1 MTFLAKG
8 YPEQAQSPE
17 RLVIS
22 HMNLVRK
29 IAWHMHGRVGRL
41 VEIDDLLQVGYIGL
55 VNASQRY
62 VPKEGVSFA
71 AYAKIRIR
79 GSIVDYL
86 RSNSTMCRATIA
98 MHQKV
103 KAAMTR
109 LEHEFMRAPSVPE
122 LAEDLG
128 MTIPEYEEWQT
139 QFATRQISSL
149 DEVYTD
155 HSLLFTDKAVSAEDK
170 VQQDELKTMLREAL
184 GDLPERE
191 ALVLQLYFVEE
202 LNIYE
207 IAEVLGVTTGRV
219 SQIKKAAVDRLRLG
233 IAARQGED
241 AN

>member
-1 MTFLAKG
+1 MTFLTKG

-17 RLVIS
+17 RLVVS

-29 IAWHMHGRVGRL
+29 IAWHMHGRVGRMI
-41 VEIDDLLQVGYIGL
+41 EIDDLLQIGYIGL
-55 VNASQRY
+55 VDASLRY
-62 VPKEGVSFA
+62 VQKDGVSFA

-103 KAAMTR
+103 KAATTR
-109 LEHEFMRAPSVPE
+109 MEHELMRAPSVPE
-122 LAEDLG
+122 LAENLE
-128 MTIPEYEEWQT
+128 MSIPEYEQWQA

-155 HSLLFTDKAVSAEDK
+155 HSILFSDNAVSAEDR
-170 VQQDELKTMLREAL
+170 VQQDELKRMLQDAL
-184 GDLPERE
+184 SELPERE
-191 ALVLQLYFVEE
+191 ALVLQLYYVEE

-207 IAEVLGVTTGRV
+207 IADILGVTTGRV
-219 SQIKKAAVDRLRLG
+219 SQIKKAAVDRLRTG

-241 AN
+241 AA

>member
-17 RLVIS
+17 RLVVS

-29 IAWHMHGRVGRL
+29 IAWHMHGRVGRMI
-41 VEIDDLLQVGYIGL
+41 EIDDLLQIGYIGL
-55 VNASQRY
+55 VDASQRY

-109 LEHEFMRAPSVPE
+109 MEHELMRAPSVPE
-122 LAEDLG
+122 MADELE
-128 MTIPEYEEWQT
+128 MTVSEYEEWQT

-155 HSLLFTDKAVSAEDK
+155 HSILFSDKAVSAEDK
-170 VQQDELKTMLREAL
+170 VQQDELKLMLQDAL

-191 ALVLQLYFVEE
+191 ALVLQLYYVEE

-219 SQIKKAAVDRLRLG
+219 SQIKKAAVERLRVG
-233 IAARQGED
+233 ITARQG
-241 AN
+241 